1 MLSCLVCTSKN
12 DRFQAIKS
20 LIFNVSKSEV
30 MWARYQEDI
39 AKNLANSVVDVFII
53 DLPYIGDHH
62 EMRFVMSLHQR
73 YPDICM
79 MILVAHQ
86 YIDKIQEQIEGL
98 GILIVAKPLQRD
110 IFKQFLTFVSNYQC
124 HMKNYQMQ
132 QKKLLKQISEMKQFY
147 LAKCLLMENEYMSE
161 SMAHHYVEKEAMNQ
175 RVPKITIVKNII
187 NKYERD

>member
-1 MLSCLVCTSKN
+1 
-12 DRFQAIKS
+12 
-20 LIFNVSKSEV
+20 
-30 MWARYQEDI
+30 
-39 AKNLANSVVDVFII
+39 
-53 DLPYIGDHH
+53 
-62 EMRFVMSLHQR
+62 MSLHQR

-79 MILVAHQ
+79 IILVAHQ

-98 GILIVAKPLQRD
+98 GILIVAKPLQID

-161 SMAHHYVEKEAMNQ
+161 SMAHHYIEKEAMNQ

-187 NKYERD
+187 TKYGRD